1 MEGDH
6 RQPVPLF
13 QVHRTKRPCRVG
25 VRARHSSDL
34 SCTRREADSAL
45 ESDTLRVQGPPP
57 DRLVR
62 HPARAGSRTRTSHA
76 ASGASPRAHASPDE
90 QERPAPCAHVAHGEP
105 EENPEV
111 DSLTGLWSVTN
122 FLEREVWDMYGIKFK
137 NHPDLRRIM
146 MYDEFEGHPL
156 RKDYP
161 VQGKQPRVQLR
172 HPEVENTARLMQR
185 PALVQINSKKEKDP
199 AGEQRA

>member
-1 MEGDH
+1 MPI
-6 RQPVPLF
+6 Q
-13 QVHRTKRPCRVG
+13 RTSEALLELLRSKL
-25 VRARHSSDL
+25 SSQL
-34 SCTRREADSAL
+34 L
-45 ESDTLRVQGPPP
+45 ESSLSLGDVVVRIDRKNLLDFFRLLKLDADLAFNFCLDVTAVDWLDSQTERFELVYHLLSLNYQQRLRVK
-57 DRLVR
+57 VW
-62 HPARAGSRTRTSHA
+62 
-76 ASGASPRAHASPDE
+76 
-90 QERPAPCAHVAHGEP
+90 VP